1 MFMHIVMQLSG
12 KMASLFTQAWAL
24 LMACLWSPVKRLHAK
39 FTRLFQNARNLY
51 LLNHLRVQTVSS
63 FSRLL
68 VSLITVA
75 QLIKAGLITAKQA
88 LIQTGLQLATTV
100 RQIRQLVKAQFKK
113 DK

>member
-24 LMACLWSPVKRLHAK
+24 LITCLWSPVKRLPAK

-51 LLNHLRVQTVSS
+51 LMNLLCVQTVSN

-75 QLIKAGLITAKQA
+75 QLIKAGLIIAKQV
-88 LIQTGLQLATTV
+88 LTQIGLQLAITV